1 MPKKSH
7 RVAAK
12 QAELQHKK
20 RRGRPNVY
28 VPPVGVPSTVTKET
42 ATQAQIASSAET
54 ESIAPTPRPEGTAQA
69 QIASSAETE
78 SIAPTPRPEGTT
90 PQAPVA
96 TTARGR
102 AIASSLSSY
111 TYVAKELRRI
121 AIVSG
126 LISAILVGLTF
137 VLR

>member
-42 ATQAQIASSAET
+42 AT
-54 ESIAPTPRPEGTAQA
+54 QA

>member
-12 QAELQHKK
+12 EAELRHKK

-28 VPPVGVPSTVTKET
+28 VPPVGVPSTATEET
-42 ATQAQIASSAET
+42 ATQAQIVSPVET
-54 ESIAPTPRPEGTAQA
+54 ETFAPAPRSERAT
-69 QIASSAETE
+69 S
-78 SIAPTPRPEGTT
+78 R
-90 PQAPVA
+90 APVA

-111 TYVAKELRRI
+111 TYLAKELRRI
-121 AIVSG
+121 AMVTGI
-126 LISAILVGLTF
+126 ISAILVGLTF

>member
-28 VPPVGVPSTVTKET
+28 VPPEGVPSTVTKET
-42 ATQAQIASSAET
+42 ATQIDSPEET
-54 ESIAPTPRPEGTAQA
+54 EPIAPTSRLERTM
-69 QIASSAETE
+69 
-78 SIAPTPRPEGTT
+78 
-90 PQAPVA
+90 PQARVV

-111 TYVAKELRRI
+111 TYLAKELRRI
-121 AIVSG
+121 AIITG